1 MSIRNRLAVDV
12 KGRLSATVAAIA
24 LLVRRNDSLA
34 IAAVVTIGYLVTFLW
49 VIGDLAFRP
58 DVPMNLVVVDEPLAR
73 MFERTGPATY
83 EAIALFDTGV
93 VRLLLSPI
101 NVTIGLLVAALVGV
115 NLGLTYLATVQPAAC
130 GLEVGS
136 GIAASIPAL
145 LSGTAC
151 CGPIIL
157 IALGVQASGLL
168 LGLFAWLLPIGIG
181 LLLLSVLYVA
191 AKIDVTNVS
200 VE

>member
-1 MSIRNRLAVDV
+1 MSMRRRLAGGLR
-12 KGRLSATVAAIA
+12 GRLGATRTALA
-24 LLVRRNDSLA
+24 LLVRRHDSLA

-49 VIGDLAFRP
+49 IIGDLAFRP
-58 DVPMNLVVVDEPLAR
+58 DVSMTLVVVDEPLAR
-73 MFERTGPATY
+73 MLERTGPATY
-83 EAIALFDTGV
+83 EAIALIDTGV
-93 VRLLLSPI
+93 VRLLFSPI

-115 NLGLTYLATVQPAAC
+115 NLGLTYLAIVQPAAC

-136 GIAASIPAL
+136 GVAASIPAL

-151 CGPIIL
+151 CGPVVL

-191 AKIDVTNVS
+191 VKIDVTNVP